1 MYDSVEEITARNNN
15 VYQYY
20 KYLQKN
26 FSDVSYDNPFQIF
39 EGLPFYR
46 FDLTPEEH
54 KKIYQQT
61 RSRCC
66 FNHFIGLPEKDGKRF
81 PLFDYQKEVFDDFM
95 KSLKNEPLDDGNV
108 YRFFAILK
116 ATGLG
121 FTEIIIRLMSWLAT
135 SSNQFQGKRFG
146 IIAGIRMEIVD
157 EIMSRLVGLFGRFP
171 FLGIKRARNKVNIN
185 GVQIE
190 GYPAGNALSLRSYA
204 NFAFILVDEADFFD
218 KSLQKEVRTGVERYI
233 AKSNPFVYFVST
245 PNKPNGMFYEIFSK
259 PQSETFYK
267 QYRFDYRVGI
277 GNIFTAAQIEEQKK
291 SEFFDRE
298 YNLQFGGLSGN
309 FFSTSAVRRNVITAE
324 MAKELEFNPF
334 FFHKDIGTTD
344 YDMYFPKSL
353 GIDPGFGSN
362 PGRDIGS
369 YTGLCLTQYRN
380 SRVEI
385 LFAGELIQPDYDELV
400 RIVDMIITKT
410 NTTKVYIDGSNP
422 ALVKSIKNT
431 IHEYPDYSKYD
442 KDEMERR
449 INGSMIVCPI
459 PFNLKSKKEML
470 YNLKEFV
477 DRGLLT
483 IHEKQTELIDAL
495 TSTWIED
502 GKIDKEKTAHDDLLD
517 ALQLAMRNYMIKPKV
532 SRY

>member
-1 MYDSVEEITARNNN
+1 MYDSVEEITSRNNN
-15 VYQYY
+15 IYQLW
-20 KYLQKN
+20 KYLEKN
-26 FSDVSYDNPFQIF
+26 FGNVKYDNPFKIF
-39 EGLPFYR
+39 DGLPFYR

-54 KKIYQQT
+54 KKLYLET

-81 PLFDYQKEVFDDFM
+81 PLFDYQREVFDDFM
-95 KSLKNEPLDDGNV
+95 KSWNNEPLSDGV
-108 YRFFAILK
+108 IYRFFAILK

-121 FTEIIIRLMSWLAT
+121 FTEIMIRLMAWVAT
-135 SSNQFQGKRFG
+135 TSNQFRGKRFG

-157 EIMSRLVGLFGRFP
+157 EIMSRLVGLFSRFP
-171 FLGIKRARNKVNIN
+171 FLGIKRIRNKVNIN
-185 GVQIE
+185 GVMVE

-245 PNKPNGMFYEIFSK
+245 PNKPNGMFYEIFSR
-259 PQSETFYK
+259 PQSDTFYK
-267 QYRFDYRVGI
+267 QYKFDYKVGV
-277 GNIFTAAQIEEQKK
+277 GHIFTEMQIEEQKK
-291 SEFFDRE
+291 SEFFERE

-309 FFSTSAVRRNVITAE
+309 YFSTNAVNKNIVNKELAN
-324 MAKELEFNPF
+324 ELEFAPF
-334 FFHKDIGTTD
+334 FFYKDIAHTNE
-344 YDMYFPKSL
+344 DMYLPKSL

-362 PGRDIGS
+362 PGKDIGS
-369 YTGLCLTQYRN
+369 YTGLCLTQFRN
-380 SRVEI
+380 GRVEVI
-385 LFAGELIQPDYDELV
+385 YAEELIQPDYDELV

-431 IHEYPDYSKYD
+431 IGEYPHYEKYD
-442 KDEMERR
+442 KEEMERK

-459 PFNLKSKKEML
+459 PFNVRTKKEML
-470 YNLKEFV
+470 SNLKEFV

-483 IHEKQTELIDAL
+483 IHEKQRNMIDAL

-517 ALQLAMRNYMIKPKV
+517 ALQLSMRNYMIKPKV